1 MNSRQ
6 TVDKNI
12 SLRRRRLE
20 VMGVGKK
27 GARACNLYAGYQNTY
42 FCTFKIL
49 FTVENWKLSL
59 TFS

>member
-6 TVDKNI
+6 TVDKNT

-42 FCTFKIL
+42 FYTFKIL
-49 FTVENWKLSL
+49 FTVEN
-59 TFS
+59 